1 LQSATDVLHFVT
13 LMPAEYAEYTEYSV
27 PTDDLGGQALHW
39 QSPSAFVIDKLYPP
53 TALVWR
59 ALLDGV

>member
-13 LMPAEYAEYTEYSV
+13 LMPAEYAEYSV

-53 TALVWR
+53 KALVWR